1 MLPTSNDL
9 IRCVSLFQSVN
20 GDHRYDNLLIFQI
33 LDRETGNTLPGKY
46 AILTRGRWATKP
58 DRPYKLDIHFREV
71 SLRQIPI
78 DLHDAYSTFRY
89 LDDTD
94 VPEVVRDEQIDFLS
108 LVNNTTY
115 SLDGVCTND
124 TSHPLPLSMRI
135 NVSAHSNITYMD
147 EEGMRIMRGCRGGL
161 YALIRSGEP

>member
-1 MLPTSNDL
+1 M
-9 IRCVSLFQSVN
+9 
-20 GDHRYDNLLIFQI
+20 
-33 LDRETGNTLPGKY
+33 
-46 AILTRGRWATKP
+46 
-58 DRPYKLDIHFREV
+58 

-135 NVSAHSNITYMD
+135 NVSARGNITCMD
-147 EEGMRIMRGCRGGL
+147 EEGIRIMRGCRGGL
-161 YALIRSGEP
+161 YALIRSGGALTSASALLLLAAVTECTVCVTCFT